1 MPPRPIVAGEPLL
14 TMRTIVSLT
23 DLAPWFSTLSL
34 ALTRQQARSMPS
46 VGGGSI
52 RYTSSAQIIHT
63 ATTFRS
69 PTAIIERII
78 ELDFLEEII

>member
-1 MPPRPIVAGEPLL
+1 
-14 TMRTIVSLT
+14 MRTIVSLT

-52 RYTSSAQIIHT
+52 RYTLYICSSYLYSLSP
-63 ATTFRS
+63 FRS